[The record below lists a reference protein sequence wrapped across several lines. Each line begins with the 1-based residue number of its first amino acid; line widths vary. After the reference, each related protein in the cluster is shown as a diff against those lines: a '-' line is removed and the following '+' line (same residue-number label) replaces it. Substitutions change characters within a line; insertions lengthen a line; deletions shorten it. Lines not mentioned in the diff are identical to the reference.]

1 MSIVDILR
9 RDRLFAAFLL
19 LLLLPMLL
27 PLSVAASTSDWQQ
40 QVSDELCQRWQDIG
54 GPGADCSVSFPGL
67 SPNFQLQHCEQPWQ
81 INLLR
86 PLQPGRNG
94 LEISCEQPWW
104 RQNLAVQIQIFRE
117 VAVLARSVS
126 AGQKLTAAD
135 ISLVRHD
142 IGGLSKDFLTSADT
156 LPGMELRRTL
166 RAGTVLSRD
175 MIALP
180 VLVERGQQV
189 NIRVQRPGIRI
200 EMKGTAL
207 DAGSAGDRI
216 RVRNDSSQKIIRA
229 TVLERGLVQVD

>member
-1 MSIVDILR
+1 MSIVDILNQHR
-9 RDRLFAAFLL
+9 IFAAFLL
-19 LLLLPMLL
+19 LLLPW
-27 PLSVAASTSDWQQ
+27 SGAAHADDWQQ
-40 QVSDELCQRWQDIG
+40 RIQADLCGRWEDIG

-104 RQNLAVQIQIFRE
+104 RQNLAVQIHIFRE
-117 VAVLARSVS
+117 VAVLARGVS

-142 IGGLSKDFLTSADT
+142 IGGLSKDFLTAADT

-175 MIALP
+175 MLALP
-180 VLVERGQQV
+180 VLVERGQLV
-189 NIRVQRPGIRI
+189 TIRVQRPGLRI

-207 DAGSAGDRI
+207 DAGSAGERI
-216 RVRNDSSQKIIRA
+216 RVRNDSSQKILSA
-229 TVLERGLVQVD
+229 TVIESGLVQID

>member
-1 MSIVDILR
+1 MSIVDILLR
-9 RDRLFAAFLL
+9 HRLFAVFLL
-19 LLLLPMLL
+19 PFCLLL
-27 PLSVAASTSDWQQ
+27 SATAGASDWQQ
-40 QVSDELCQRWQDIG
+40 QISDDLCQRWQDIG
-54 GPGADCSVSFPGL
+54 GSDADCSISFPGL
-67 SPNFQLQHCEQPWQ
+67 SPNFQLQDCAQPWQ
-81 INLLR
+81 ISLLR

-104 RQNLAVQIQIFRE
+104 RQNMAVQIQIFRE

-142 IGGLSKDFLTSADT
+142 IGTLSKDFLTSADS

-189 NIRVQRPGIRI
+189 SIRVQRPGIRV

-216 RVRNDSSQKIIRA
+216 RVRNDSSQKIISA
-229 TVLERGLVQVD
+229 TVVERGLVQVD

>member
-1 MSIVDILR
+1 DIRLYLPMSIVDILR
-9 RDRLFAAFLL
+9 RDRLVAAFLLRLLL

-126 AGQKLTAAD
+126 AGQ
-135 ISLVRHD
+135 
-142 IGGLSKDFLTSADT
+142 
-156 LPGMELRRTL
+156 
-166 RAGTVLSRD
+166 
-175 MIALP
+175 
-180 VLVERGQQV
+180 
-189 NIRVQRPGIRI
+189 
-200 EMKGTAL
+200 
-207 DAGSAGDRI
+207 
-216 RVRNDSSQKIIRA
+216 
-229 TVLERGLVQVD
+229 